1 MKICTL
7 YSGSK
12 GNAAF
17 LRLSDT
23 EILVDAG
30 KNAKC
35 LCQGLRDVG
44 TDIENIRAILLTH
57 EHTDHVAALGVLLK
71 HHPLPVHLP
80 RASADKLTKT
90 APEHVK
96 NCFIPHP
103 PSFSG
108 NIEGIS
114 FASFPTPH
122 DSAASVGYRFSFE
135 EKGATHTVGYAT
147 DVGHLSR
154 EVMEGLL
161 GCEAAVIES
170 NHDVDML
177 TEGPYPYDLKRR
189 ILSRYGHLSNA
200 DCGALA
206 TELVRGGTKRLLL
219 AHLSEQNNDPELVF
233 SELSAILAGL
243 DVQIAVASPTDP
255 TWLIDEKEM
264 ALC

>member
-17 LRLSDT
+17 LRLAGT

-30 KNAKC
+30 KSARC
-35 LCQGLRDVG
+35 LCRHLEDIG

-57 EHTDHVAALGVLLK
+57 EHTDHTAALDVLLK
-71 HHPLPVHLP
+71 HHPIPVHIP

-96 NCFIPHP
+96 NCFVPHP
-103 PSFSG
+103 PAFSG
-108 NIEGIS
+108 EIEGIS
-114 FASFPTPH
+114 FTSFPTPH

-135 EKGATHTVGYAT
+135 ENGTAHTVGYAT
-147 DVGHLSR
+147 DMGHLSH
-154 EVMEGLL
+154 EVLEGLG

-170 NHDVDML
+170 NHDVEML
-177 TEGPYPYDLKRR
+177 MTGPYPYDLKRR

-200 DCGALA
+200 DCATLA
-206 TELVRGGTKRLLL
+206 TELVGGGTKRLLL
-219 AHLSEQNNDPELVF
+219 AHLSEQNNDPDLAY